1 MQNDS
6 LTIEQ
11 ILREIK
17 SKKGEEFLL
26 NKERTLSICSDL
38 AGNQLGAQRNCLKI
52 FMDCDG
58 PRCII
63 SLGNADA
70 QTRQLRFGHLVQKM
84 RDQFF
89 VQEAAAL
96 EMCSI
101 FWRVVF
107 DTPAPAYSVSCV
119 ESGKKPDATKI
130 PNHPGFTQP
139 SHKQEDVPCASKN
152 YLPLDYDAPLD
163 YERNLPFANQGDAHA
178 QRILGDCCKY
188 GAGGVPKD
196 YEQAAKWYIK
206 SSKQGNARAQWE
218 LSFLYFRGWGVPED
232 SAEGMKWLRK
242 SAERGYASAQHD
254 LGDHYYN
261 GSDGVP
267 VNKTEGVKWYR
278 LAAKQGNLFA
288 QNALKF
294 LGIY

>member
-1 MQNDS
+1 MENS
-6 LTIEQ
+6 LSIEQ

-26 NKERTLSICSDL
+26 NKERTLSVCADL

-58 PRCII
+58 PRCMM
-63 SLGNADA
+63 SLRNTDE

-84 RDQFF
+84 RDEFF
-89 VQEAAAL
+89 VQETAAL

-107 DTPAPAYSVSCV
+107 DTPAPDYTVSRV
-119 ESGKKPDATKI
+119 EHTKKPDMTKI
-130 PNHPGFTQP
+130 SDCPGFTQP
-139 SHKQEDVPCASKN
+139 SLKQEGVPCASKN

-163 YERNLPFANQGDAHA
+163 YEKNLPAANQGDAHA

-218 LSFLYFRGWGVPED
+218 LAYLYFHGWGVPKN
-232 SAEGMKWLRK
+232 SAEGEKWLRK
-242 SAERGYASAQHD
+242 SADLGYANSQYD
-254 LGDHYYN
+254 LGNHYYS

-278 LAAKQGNLFA
+278 LAAEQGHALA
-288 QNALKF
+288 RNALKF
-294 LGIY
+294 FGI